1 MLIFKI
7 LFSIEAFTMYVER
20 IARLFPLVSGCKSFS
35 DSNEWSRM
43 NLDLILLIKPE
54 REEASFNGNPDSHDC
69 QHFGLVCSS
78 DTVHG
83 SSGRLLC
90 KLGFNI
96 SVRLPVKQKLSFKVV
111 ADWFIK
117 PFFSSQPI
125 SVIKKPLVP
134 TGWISS
140 RHSEE
145 NVSLQC
151 TVSFDRP
158 GKAKI
163 CVLQIYSCFK
173 SKCSTRV
180 QSLGKIDFQMSSMQK
195 EGRSNSY
202 DQDPGIIQTFIT
214 LRSIFWSS

>member
-7 LFSIEAFTMYVER
+7 LFSIEAFTMYVEH

-78 DTVHG
+78 DTVHE

-140 RHSEE
+140 RHSLRMSVLFHSI
-145 NVSLQC
+145 NQGKQKSA
-151 TVSFDRP
+151 SFKYILAS
-158 GKAKI
+158 KANAPHASNPSGR
-163 CVLQIYSCFK
+163 LTFK
-173 SKCSTRV
+173 WVPCKKKDEATPMIRILASSK
-180 QSLGKIDFQMSSMQK
+180 
-195 EGRSNSY
+195 RS
-202 DQDPGIIQTFIT
+202 
-214 LRSIFWSS
+214 